1 MFKNVLLSFSLLC
14 GFLLP
19 NHINAYSTRIP
30 LVYSWETGDS
40 DASAIVMPPLP
51 TGYTRGGITSVATD
65 AAGNAVM
72 VGTAYNADGTLPLA
86 YSWTNGDAEATQITT
101 ALPAEC
107 PRGSLVSVAINADGN
122 AVMVGGAK
130 KADGTAQIPL
140 AYSWTTGE
148 AEATPITFPSDLP
161 DGFPKPNLWS
171 VAIDAAGNAVMVG
184 TAQIPTEDYF
194 LYRPIAYRLNKGVT
208 RAEKITLPDLPDG
221 ESYGAL
227 YSVAINSGGN
237 AVIVGYAFNFAG
249 YPDVPLAYRLADGAT
264 VATQITL
271 PTLPTEYTGA
281 GLQSVAINADGNAV
295 MVGWAKNDDGN
306 QIPLA
311 YSWKTG
317 TATRITTDLPAGYT
331 NGALYSVA
339 TDASGNAVM
348 VGRAS
353 NTDSTTS
360 IPLAY
365 SWKNADAAASQITIP
380 AMPSGYTIGTITSV
394 ATDAAGNAV
403 MVGKAYNDD
412 ISARIPLAYSWKTGD
427 ASAIETPPPYP
438 EYPVGTLG
446 SVAITSDGKAI
457 MGGYSIFAAPN
468 TGAAFPGGAFH
479 QQPFQQ

>member
-1 MFKNVLLSFSLLC
+1 MFKNVLLGFSLLC

-19 NHINAYSTRIP
+19 NHINAFASQPP
-30 LVYSWETGDS
+30 LAYSWQTGDS

-51 TGYTRGGITSVATD
+51 TGYTRGEIKSVATD

-72 VGTAYNADGTLPLA
+72 VGYAYKGDGTLPLA

-122 AVMVGGAK
+122 AVMVGEASK
-130 KADGTAQIPL
+130 TDHSDQIPL

-184 TAQIPTEDYF
+184 TAQIPTEGRF
-194 LYRPIAYRLNKGVT
+194 LFKPIAYRLNKGVT
-208 RAEKITLPDLPDG
+208 RAEKITLPELPVG

-249 YPDVPLAYRLADGAT
+249 YPDVPLAYSLADGAT
-264 VATQITL
+264 EATQITL
-271 PTLPTEYTGA
+271 PTLPTEYTGP

-295 MVGWAKNDDGN
+295 MVGEAKNDDGN

-317 TATRITTDLPAGYT
+317 TATRITTDLPAESTSGYLT
-331 NGALYSVA
+331 SVA
-339 TDASGNAVM
+339 INAAGNAVM
-348 VGRAS
+348 AGGARNAD
-353 NTDSTTS
+353 DSDY

-380 AMPSGYTIGTITSV
+380 AMPAGYTIGTITSV

-403 MVGKAYNDD
+403 MVGKASKADY
-412 ISARIPLAYSWKTGD
+412 SVQIPLTYSWNTGD
-427 ASAIETPPPYP
+427 ASAIETPPPYH
-438 EYPVGTLG
+438 EYPIGALS

-457 MGGYSIFAAPN
+457 MGGSAIFAAPN
-468 TGAAFPGGAFH
+468 TGGAFH